1 MEENAKCIFF
11 PSLHT
16 NLCLTTLISSSIP
29 YLSAADMT
37 RCRMLRSY
45 DSGHASHNPTLIE
58 AFRIA
63 WANPGLFSSIRV
75 GSELMQEEL
84 VSAVDG
90 YNNPTPQAIEE
101 AYRAFGKDRRV
112 CFLLSLGTGRA
123 VTRSLNTDGGALGQ
137 MIARDTEITAE
148 QLQRRYA
155 RLRIYFRL
163 SVDRN
168 LDLRS
173 ASQAIEQRVG
183 DVSSLTSGFLE
194 THDASDVLDRCL
206 RSSYQASQ
214 ITTEGLCKSSRV
226 AADYIILNTMG

>member
-1 MEENAKCIFF
+1 MVEDAKCIFSISTHQ
-11 PSLHT
+11 SLPDYDG
-16 NLCLTTLISSSIP
+16 SSSIP

-63 WANPGLFSSIRV
+63 WADPGLFSSIEV
-75 GSELMQEEL
+75 GPELMQEEL

-101 AYRAFGKDRRV
+101 AYRAFGKDQRV

-123 VTRSLNTDGGALGQ
+123 AVRSLNADGGALGQ
-137 MIARDTEITAE
+137 MIARDTESTAE
-148 QLQRRYA
+148 QLKRRYA
-155 RLRIYFRL
+155 RLHIYFRL

-168 LDLRS
+168 LDFHS
-173 ASQAIEQRVG
+173 ALQAIEQRVG
-183 DVSSLTSGFLE
+183 NISSLTSSFLE
-194 THDASDVLDRCL
+194 THDASDVLNRCL
-206 RSSYQASQ
+206 RSSYQASH
-214 ITTEGLCKSSRV
+214 ITMEGLCKSPRV
-226 AADYIILNTMG
+226 SPDCILLNKMG